1 MKIDT
6 TQYKVKA
13 DNYQLLLYEKGEA
26 EPDSTVPGEE
36 LRGYVCVGHYTSPEG
51 LLKGLRWRLVKQ
63 KSRRAQT
70 LLQFVETN
78 LALLEAA
85 QPAFE
90 EIAAKAA
97 AARAKVKARPER
109 PAADAAP
116 ERMDPKTRAYTSL
129 AESERVSLEG
139 GPMVGETTP

>member
-6 TQYKVKA
+6 TQFKVKA
-13 DNYQLLLYEKGEA
+13 DNYQLLLYEKGDA
-26 EPDSTVPGEE
+26 ESADSTVPGEE

-63 KSRRAQT
+63 KTKRAQT

-85 QPAFE
+85 APAFE

-97 AARAKVKARPER
+97 AARAKVRARPER

-116 ERMDPKTRAYTSL
+116 ERMDPATRKYVGPLDQQL
-129 AESERVSLEG
+129 AIREG
-139 GPMVGETTP
+139 EAP

>member
-1 MKIDT
+1 MKIT
-6 TQYKVKA
+6 TDQFKVKA
-13 DNYQLLLYEKGEA
+13 DNYQLLLYEKGDA
-26 EPDSTVPGEE
+26 ESADSTVPGEE

-63 KSRRAQT
+63 KTKRAQT

-85 QPAFE
+85 MPALE
-90 EIAAKAA
+90 EIAAKTV

-109 PAADAAP
+109 PSADAAP
-116 ERMDPKTRAYTSL
+116 ERMDPLSRQL
-129 AESERVSLEG
+129 AVREG
-139 GPMVGETTP
+139 EAP